1 MTLNRPTGAPGVT
14 RLAASFAL
22 SLAAM
27 ASLPSLAT
35 AADANWPTRP
45 VRVVSAFSTGSGP
58 DAMLRLVAD
67 RLSRTWGQQVVV
79 ENKPGGSGFIAANDA
94 KRATPDGNTL
104 FHADGLNFTA
114 IPHMYKKLPYD
125 PVKDFMPVIPLH
137 HSYFFV
143 AVAANSPWKTAGDM
157 LAAAKAKP
165 GTVTYGSWQI
175 GSVAHLGGAQLEAAS
190 GTRMTHVPFKDNSQ
204 LYTSVANGEVDWAF
218 GTAGSAGPL
227 QKAGKLRFLALAGP
241 ERLSTHPDVPT
252 IGDAGGPKGFEAS
265 GWVGLFA
272 PAGTPPDIV
281 DKINRDIA
289 AIVATPDMQ
298 PRMMDFG
305 YMPLAIKPADVRA
318 LIDKESAQYAKVVKT
333 INLSLD

>member
-1 MTLNRPTGAPGVT
+1 MTLKILA
-14 RLAASFAL
+14 LCAASLASAL
-22 SLAAM
+22 ATSSAM
-27 ASLPSLAT
+27 AQA
-35 AADANWPTRP
+35 WPTKP

-67 RLSRTWGQQVVV
+67 RLSRTWGQQVIV

-94 KRATPDGNTL
+94 KRAAPDGNTL

-143 AVAANSPWKTAGDM
+143 AVAANSPWKTAGD
-157 LAAAKAKP
+157 LVAAAKAKP
-165 GTVTYGSWQI
+165 GIVTYGSWQI

-190 GTRMTHVPFKDNSQ
+190 NTRMTHVPFKDNSQ

-227 QKAGKLRFLALAGP
+227 QKAGKLRFIALAGP
-241 ERLSTHPDVPT
+241 ERLTTHPDVPT
-252 IGDAGGPKGFEAS
+252 VGESGGPKGFEAT

-272 PAGTPPDIV
+272 PAGTPPEIV
-281 DKINRDIA
+281 DKINRDVA
-289 AIVATPDMQ
+289 AIVALPDMQ

-305 YMPLAIKPADVRA
+305 YMPLAIRPTEMRT
-318 LIDKESAQYAKVVKT
+318 LIDKQSGDYAGVVKA